1 VWLYWEKKLNFIE
14 PKHVAIPVAVSVF
27 PDELYTAPRSRVEQH
42 SNVRAGGSR
51 ELSADTLTSSSRM

>member
-27 PDELYTAPRSRVEQH
+27 PDELYAAPRSWVEQPQTFVRE
-42 SNVRAGGSR
+42 VRASFR
-51 ELSADTLTSSSRM
+51 PIR